1 MPVRREGWLP
11 LASTSGKPR
20 PKQQSYAVLDGYVL
34 AYHDAEPTVASV
46 PAGVLDLR
54 RVAALKPVD
63 PYNPAGAFELTMQD
77 KGASFRLDFEATVSS
92 ETMTKSEAVQKDRE
106 AWLSLLCAAVPDR
119 SVATNPLG
127 RHRKH
132 ALVMQLMEEHG
143 AQPSAHKLGGKAYK
157 KSTSKPSLVAAK
169 SRSKPSLTAASSS
182 SVGGSNLGDK
192 LEAARLKRA

>member
-20 PKQQSYAVLDGYVL
+20 PKQSYAVLDGYVL

-63 PYNPAGAFELTMQD
+63 PYNPAGAFELTMQE

-106 AWLSLLCAAVPDR
+106 AWLSLLCARCPTAR
-119 SVATNPLG
+119 SRPTRSAAT
-127 RHRKH
+127 
-132 ALVMQLMEEHG
+132 A
-143 AQPSAHKLGGKAYK
+143 
-157 KSTSKPSLVAAK
+157 ST
-169 SRSKPSLTAASSS
+169 RS
-182 SVGGSNLGDK
+182 
-192 LEAARLKRA
+192 